1 MTRILASLL
10 VLGLVLVS
18 PAFAADSTKTAKGK
32 VKTVAADS
40 LTVTDS
46 AGKDWTFAVD
56 TKTKVIATG
65 GSHKTAETKAAGK
78 TPEITDVVK
87 RRCFGHRQVSRD
99 GRGQDARG
107 QGPRDVTASRFWD
120 HRAHADGG
128 LAVVR
133 RSDLPRAITR
143 LPRPPPGDALV
154 AAQRLGARLRHG
166 GDVDRHASFRV
177 RAGGRRSTWPSIW
190 LVSLVVALAGRT
202 RRRSARARTGCGSA

>member
-18 PAFAADSTKTAKGK
+18 PAFAADATKTAKGK

-56 TKTKVIATG
+56 TKTMVTASG

-87 RRCFGHRQVSRD
+87 EGAS
-99 GRGQDARG
+99 
-107 QGPRDVTASRFWD
+107 VTVEY
-120 HRAHADGG
+120 HELEGGKMHA
-128 LAVVR
+128 AKVR
-133 RSDLPRAITR
+133 
-143 LPRPPPGDALV
+143 V
-154 AAQRLGARLRHG
+154 K
-166 GDVDRHASFRV
+166 
-177 RAGGRRSTWPSIW
+177 
-190 LVSLVVALAGRT
+190 
-202 RRRSARARTGCGSA
+202 